1 MFSKSKLL
9 LVTSFNISMFFL
21 NLNTSYSKDFDYKF
35 NNKDGKITFDLSTNV
50 HPVKANVEKFKGF
63 LNVKSSDEKN
73 IDSVN
78 GSLEIDTRSITTS
91 ISMCDARMKSET
103 LSVSKYPKIIFKVSD
118 VNVVSNKLSS
128 DNTINLKLIGN
139 LTIRNT
145 SKKIEVPVKVTV
157 ANDKESAIVEGSY
170 KVNFNDFNVPDPSV
184 LIAKVDPVINL
195 SFKLNVH

>member
-9 LVTSFNISMFFL
+9 LVTSFNISMIFL

-78 GSLEIDTRSITTS
+78 GSLEIDTRSITTN

-103 LSVSKYPKIIFKVSD
+103 LNVSKYPKIIFKVSD
-118 VNVVSNKLSS
+118 VDVVSNKLSS

-139 LTIRNT
+139 LTIKNT